1 MDYITHPTSREELRM
16 FSRVFRYLFGI
27 NDDISAFPVLR
38 ALEMLPDVF
47 PGSSYEIVEDDV
59 LPANVPAR
67 CILDSQGNFTIE
79 IKESIYKGAFEKN
92 IGAYLGF
99 ICHELCHGFLFKIG
113 YTPIVERSFG
123 NSEIR
128 PFESVEWQAKAL
140 CGEVM
145 MPYEAT
151 KNMSLE
157 EIVEKYH
164 VSKGSAYYRIHK
176 Y

>member
-1 MDYITHPTSREELRM
+1 MDYITKATTREELRD
-16 FSRVFRYLFGI
+16 FSKIFRYLFGVK
-27 NDDISAFPVLR
+27 DDNSPFPVLE
-38 ALEMLPDVF
+38 ALEKLPDVL
-47 PGSSYEIVEDDV
+47 PGSNYIVVDDDS

-67 CILDSQGNFTIE
+67 CYPDVFGNFTIE
-79 IKESIYKGAFEKN
+79 IKESVYNGAYTKR

-99 ICHELCHGFLFKIG
+99 ICHEMCHIFLFKIG
-113 YTPIVERSFG
+113 FTPIVQRCYG
-123 NSEIR
+123 NNEIR

-151 KNMSLE
+151 SNMTRND
-157 EIVEKYH
+157 IMNTYN
-164 VSKGSAYYRIHK
+164 VSKGFANYRHK

>member
-27 NDDISAFPVLR
+27 NDDISAFSVLR

-79 IKESIYKGAFEKN
+79 IKESIYKGAF
-92 IGAYLGF
+92 
-99 ICHELCHGFLFKIG
+99 
-113 YTPIVERSFG
+113 
-123 NSEIR
+123 
-128 PFESVEWQAKAL
+128 
-140 CGEVM
+140 
-145 MPYEAT
+145 
-151 KNMSLE
+151 
-157 EIVEKYH
+157 
-164 VSKGSAYYRIHK
+164 
-176 Y
+176 

>member
-79 IKESIYKGAFEKN
+79 IKESIYKGAF
-92 IGAYLGF
+92 
-99 ICHELCHGFLFKIG
+99 
-113 YTPIVERSFG
+113 
-123 NSEIR
+123 
-128 PFESVEWQAKAL
+128 
-140 CGEVM
+140 
-145 MPYEAT
+145 
-151 KNMSLE
+151 
-157 EIVEKYH
+157 
-164 VSKGSAYYRIHK
+164 
-176 Y
+176 